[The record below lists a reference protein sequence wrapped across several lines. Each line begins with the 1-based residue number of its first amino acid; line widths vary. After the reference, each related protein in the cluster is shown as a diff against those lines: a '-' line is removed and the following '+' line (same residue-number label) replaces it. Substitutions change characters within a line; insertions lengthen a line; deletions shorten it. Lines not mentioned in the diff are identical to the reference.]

1 MSFDRLKP
9 AFDAVP
15 GCAFVLRF
23 DDEGRAAPGDAD
35 DIARIG
41 APGEGFVW
49 LHLDL
54 DDLAVHALLKQ
65 LKALN
70 DDARKTLSGRIET
83 QFIEHTGDIVRGAFV
98 DHERDISGRLPQTDY
113 LRFAFGEQFL
123 ISARQR
129 PLDAVEIT
137 RMALSAGRLASSPL
151 ELFET
156 IVGHLC
162 DELGRMIFE
171 LAAALDG
178 IEERIVMDGSGLD
191 ERATLGP
198 TRRAALRLARE
209 VGGLRSPLRRLE
221 ASVSDPEQDELKEA
235 GGRLARRADI
245 LAHDLSELQ
254 DRARVLQDE
263 LSAINSLVT
272 NDRLYVLTMV
282 TTLLLPATFVTGFF
296 GMNTKNLPFTE
307 TTDGTAYAAA
317 LCVGASLVVL
327 YFMRRLGLTRPRG
340 AVGAQKPPPPKV

>member
-9 AFDAVP
+9 AFYAIP

-23 DDEGRAAPGDAD
+23 DDEGRAEPGDAD
-35 DIARIG
+35 DVAHIG

-54 DDLAVHALLKQ
+54 NDLNVHALLKR
-65 LKALN
+65 LTALN
-70 DDARKTLSGRIET
+70 DDARKTLSGPIDH
-83 QFIEHTGDIVRGAFV
+83 QFIDHSNNIVCGAFV
-98 DHERDISGRLPQTDY
+98 DHERSIAGRLPQTDY

-123 ISARQR
+123 VSARER
-129 PLDAVEIT
+129 PLDAVESTLI
-137 RMALSAGRLASSPL
+137 ALNAGRLASSPL

-162 DELGRMIFE
+162 DELGRIIFE
-171 LAAALDG
+171 LTTKLDQ
-178 IEERIVMDGSGLD
+178 IEERIVTDGHGLD

-198 TRRAALRLARE
+198 TRRQALRLARQ

-221 ASVSDPEQDELKEA
+221 AVVSNPEQDELKEVGA
-235 GGRLARRADI
+235 RLAHRAEI
-245 LAHDLSELQ
+245 LAHDLSEVQ
-254 DRARVLQDE
+254 DRARLLQDE

-272 NDRLYVLTMV
+272 NDRLYILTMV

-296 GMNTKNLPFTE
+296 GMNTKSLPFTE
-307 TTDGTAYAAA
+307 TEYGTAYAGA
-317 LCVGASLVVL
+317 LCVAASMLVL
-327 YFMRRLGLTRPRG
+327 YLMRRLGLTRPRYLSD
-340 AVGAQKPPPPKV
+340 VQKPPPPKV

>member
-1 MSFDRLKP
+1 MSFDRLRP

-23 DDEGRAAPGDAD
+23 DEEGRAEPGGAKDVE
-35 DIARIG
+35 RVG

-54 DDLAVHALLKQ
+54 NDLNVHALLKR
-65 LKALN
+65 LGVLN
-70 DDARKTLSGRIET
+70 DDARQTLSKRIDR
-83 QFIEHTGDIVRGAFV
+83 QFIEHSGNVVWGAFV
-98 DHERDISGRLPQTDY
+98 DHERGLSGRLPETDY

-123 ISARQR
+123 VSARQR
-129 PLDAVEIT
+129 PLTAVEYT
-137 RMALSAGRLASSPL
+137 LTALGAGRLASSPL

-156 IVGHLC
+156 VVGHLC
-162 DELGRMIFE
+162 DELSRMIFE
-171 LAAALDG
+171 LSSALDH
-178 IEERIVMDGSGLD
+178 IEERIVTDGQGLD

-209 VGGLRSPLRRLE
+209 VGGLRSPLLRLE
-221 ASVSDPEQDELKEA
+221 TIVNDPEEEELREA
-235 GGRLARRADI
+235 GARLARRVDV
-245 LAHDLSELQ
+245 LAHDLSEVQ
-254 DRARVLQDE
+254 DRARLLQDE

-272 NDRLYVLTMV
+272 NDRLYVLTVV

-307 TTDGTAYAAA
+307 TTNGTAYAAA
-317 LCVGASLVVL
+317 LCVAASLVVL
-327 YFMRRLGLTRPRG
+327 FFMRRLGLTRPRG
-340 AVGAQKPPPPKV
+340 LNGAPKPPPKA

>member
-1 MSFDRLKP
+1 MGFDRLKP
-9 AFDAVP
+9 AFHAVP

-23 DDEGRAAPGDAD
+23 DDEGRAEPGDAD
-35 DIARIG
+35 DVAQIG

-54 DDLAVHALLKQ
+54 DDLNVHTLLGR
-65 LKALN
+65 LPMLGE
-70 DDARKTLSGRIET
+70 DARKTLSGRIET
-83 QFIEHTGDIVRGAFV
+83 QFIEHSGDIVRGAFV

-123 ISARQR
+123 ISARRR
-129 PLDAVEIT
+129 PLDAVESTIV
-137 RMALSAGRLASSPL
+137 ALSAGRLASSPL

-171 LAAALDG
+171 LSTALDG
-178 IEERIVMDGSGLD
+178 IEERIVMDGQGLD
-191 ERATLGP
+191 ERATIGP

-235 GGRLARRADI
+235 GGRLSRRAEI

-254 DRARVLQDE
+254 DRARLLQDE

-296 GMNTKNLPFTE
+296 GMNTKSLPFTE
-307 TTDGTAYAAA
+307 TVGGTAYAAA

-340 AVGAQKPPPPKV
+340 AVGAQKPSPKV

>member
-23 DDEGRAAPGDAD
+23 DDEGRASPGGAD
-35 DIARIG
+35 DVTHIG

-54 DDLAVHALLKQ
+54 SDPDVHALLKR
-65 LKALN
+65 LTVLN
-70 DDARKTLSGRIET
+70 DDARKTLSGPIDS
-83 QFIEHTGDIVRGAFV
+83 QFIEHSGDIVRGAFI
-98 DHERDISGRLPQTDY
+98 DRERGVSGRLPQTDY

-129 PLDAVEIT
+129 QLHAVESTII
-137 RMALSAGRLASSPL
+137 ALGAGRLASSPL

-156 IVGHLC
+156 VVGHLC

-171 LAAALDG
+171 LTTNLDQ
-178 IEERIVMDGSGLD
+178 IEERIVTEGQSLD

-209 VGGLRSPLRRLE
+209 VGGLRSPLLRLE
-221 ASVSDPEQDELKEA
+221 VMVSDSEQDELKEA
-235 GGRLARRADI
+235 GARLARRADI

-254 DRARVLQDE
+254 DRARLLQDE

-272 NDRLYVLTMV
+272 NDRLYVLTVV

-296 GMNTKNLPFTE
+296 GMNTRNLPFAESENATI
-307 TTDGTAYAAA
+307 YAGA
-317 LCVGASLVVL
+317 LCVAASLLVL
-327 YFMRRLGLTRPRG
+327 FFMRRMGLTRPRG
-340 AVGAQKPPPPKV
+340 VDGSKTPPKV